1 MATNPYEPNR
11 APGHYTQQGS
21 PSRSSQGQA
30 APGASQNI
38 TTLHAGQGARV
49 TTRKNAAQAAEQ
61 ARVNAEKRF
70 AKRHSSERLTASA
83 NRARGGKRGA
93 AAAAQP
99 AQGPERT
106 RKNIFILVGGAFL
119 VLVALVLVVG
129 CVAGLFG
136 GSKEQ
141 PAQTNEATDAWSQE
155 EQQVTTSADD
165 SVVYQ
170 GMTYTLEKQASGNYG
185 VVRRDAGGSGAS
197 SVVFEIEGEPRALI
211 LYNSVLVIPENR
223 NGNWDVVSYVIADG
237 SLPAYV
243 MTMDGNEAGGAGS
256 IESAVLDGSNVIVKD
271 SDGNATSVALE

>member
-11 APGHYTQQGS
+11 PQGHYTQQGS
-21 PSRSSQGQA
+21 PSRNA
-30 APGASQNI
+30 AGPAPAQNI

-70 AKRHSSERLTASA
+70 ARRHSSDQLTASA
-83 NRARGGKRGA
+83 NRARGRKRSA
-93 AAAAQP
+93 AAQAQP

-119 VLVALVLVVG
+119 VLVLLVLIVG

-136 GSKEQ
+136 PSQ
-141 PAQTNEATDAWSQE
+141 NQAAQSNQSQDAWQQE
-155 EQQVTTSADD
+155 QQQVTTTADD

-170 GMTYTLEKQASGNYG
+170 GMTYTIEKQASGNYG
-185 VVRRDAGGSGAS
+185 VVRQDASGSGTATT
-197 SVVFEIEGEPRALI
+197 VFEIEGEPCALI

-243 MTMDGNEAGGAGS
+243 MTMDGNEAGGSGS
-256 IESAVLDGSNVIVKD
+256 IESATLDGSNVIVKD
-271 SDGNATSVALE
+271 SNGNTTSVALE

>member
-11 APGHYTQQGS
+11 PQGHYTQQGS
-21 PSRSSQGQA
+21 PSRNAAGPA
-30 APGASQNI
+30 PAPGQNI

-70 AKRHSSERLTASA
+70 ARRHSSDQLTASA
-83 NRARGGKRGA
+83 NRARGRKRS
-93 AAAAQP
+93 AAAQAQL

-119 VLVALVLVVG
+119 VLVLLVLIVG

-136 GSKEQ
+136 PSQ
-141 PAQTNEATDAWSQE
+141 NQAAQSNESQDAWQQE
-155 EQQVTTSADD
+155 QQQVTTTADD

-170 GMTYTLEKQASGNYG
+170 GMTYTIEKQASGNYG
-185 VVRRDAGGSGAS
+185 VVRQDASGSGTATT
-197 SVVFEIEGEPRALI
+197 VFEIEGEPCALI

-243 MTMDGNEAGGAGS
+243 MTMDGNEAGGSGS
-256 IESAVLDGSNVIVKD
+256 IESATLDGSNVIVKD
-271 SDGNATSVALE
+271 SNGNTTSVALE

>member
-11 APGHYTQQGS
+11 PQGHYTQQGS
-21 PSRSSQGQA
+21 PSRNAAGPA
-30 APGASQNI
+30 PAPGQNI

-70 AKRHSSERLTASA
+70 ARRHSSDQLTASA
-83 NRARGGKRGA
+83 NRARGRKRS
-93 AAAAQP
+93 AAAQAQL

-119 VLVALVLVVG
+119 VLVLLVLIVG

-136 GSKEQ
+136 PSQ
-141 PAQTNEATDAWSQE
+141 NQAAQSNQSQDAWQQE
-155 EQQVTTSADD
+155 QQQVTTTADD

-170 GMTYTLEKQASGNYG
+170 GMTYTIEKQASGNYG
-185 VVRRDAGGSGAS
+185 VVRQDASGSGTATT
-197 SVVFEIEGEPRALI
+197 VFEIEGEPCALI

-243 MTMDGNEAGGAGS
+243 MTMDGNEAGGSGS
-256 IESAVLDGSNVIVKD
+256 IESATLDGSNVIVKD
-271 SDGNATSVALE
+271 SNGNTTSVALE

>member
-1 MATNPYEPNR
+1 MATNPYEPNG
-11 APGHYTQQGS
+11 PQGHYTQQGS
-21 PSRSSQGQA
+21 PSRNAAGPA
-30 APGASQNI
+30 PAPGQNI

-70 AKRHSSERLTASA
+70 ARRHSSDQLTASA
-83 NRARGGKRGA
+83 TRARGRKRSA
-93 AAAAQP
+93 AAQAQP

-119 VLVALVLVVG
+119 VLVLLVLIVG

-136 GSKEQ
+136 PSQ
-141 PAQTNEATDAWSQE
+141 NQAAQSNQSQDAWQQE
-155 EQQVTTSADD
+155 QQQVTTTADD

-170 GMTYTLEKQASGNYG
+170 GMTYTIEKQASGNYG
-185 VVRRDAGGSGAS
+185 VVRQDASGSGTATT
-197 SVVFEIEGEPRALI
+197 VFEIEGEPCALI

-243 MTMDGNEAGGAGS
+243 MTMDGNEAGGSGS
-256 IESAVLDGSNVIVKD
+256 IESATLDGSNVIVKD
-271 SDGNATSVALE
+271 SNGNTTSVALE

>member
-11 APGHYTQQGS
+11 PQGHYTQQGS
-21 PSRSSQGQA
+21 PSTN
-30 APGASQNI
+30 APGAAPAPGQNI

-70 AKRHSSERLTASA
+70 AKRHSSDQLTASA
-83 NRARGGKRGA
+83 NKARGRKRPA
-93 AAAAQP
+93 TAMAQT

-119 VLVALVLVVG
+119 VLVLLVLVVG

-136 GSKEQ
+136 PSQDQAEQ
-141 PAQTNEATDAWSQE
+141 GDQPQSAWQQE
-155 EQQVTTSADD
+155 QQQVTTTADD

-170 GMTYTLEKQASGNYG
+170 GMTYTIEKQASGNYG
-185 VVRRDAGGSGAS
+185 VVRQDANGSGAATT
-197 SVVFEIEGEPRALI
+197 VFEIEGEPRALI

-243 MTMDGNEAGGAGS
+243 MTMDGNEAGGSGS
-256 IESAVLDGSNVIVKD
+256 IESATLDGSNVIVKD
-271 SDGNATSVALE
+271 SNGNTTSVALE

>member
-11 APGHYTQQGS
+11 PQGHYTQQGS
-21 PSRSSQGQA
+21 PSRNAAGPA
-30 APGASQNI
+30 PAPGQNI

-70 AKRHSSERLTASA
+70 ARRHSSDQLTASA
-83 NRARGGKRGA
+83 NRARGRKRSA
-93 AAAAQP
+93 AAQAQP

-119 VLVALVLVVG
+119 VLVLLVLIVG

-136 GSKEQ
+136 PSQ
-141 PAQTNEATDAWSQE
+141 NQAAQSNQSQDAWQQE
-155 EQQVTTSADD
+155 QQQVTTTADD

-170 GMTYTLEKQASGNYG
+170 GMTYTIEKQASGNYG
-185 VVRRDAGGSGAS
+185 VVRQDASGSGTATT
-197 SVVFEIEGEPRALI
+197 VFEIEGEPCALI

-243 MTMDGNEAGGAGS
+243 MTMDGNEAGGSGS
-256 IESAVLDGSNVIVKD
+256 IESAALDGSNVIVKD
-271 SDGNATSVALE
+271 SNGNTTSVALE

>member
-11 APGHYTQQGS
+11 PQGHYTQQGS
-21 PSRSSQGQA
+21 PSRNAAGPA
-30 APGASQNI
+30 PAPGQNI

-70 AKRHSSERLTASA
+70 ARRHSSDQLTASA
-83 NRARGGKRGA
+83 NRARGRKRSA
-93 AAAAQP
+93 AAQAQP

-119 VLVALVLVVG
+119 VLVLLVLIVG

-136 GSKEQ
+136 PSQ
-141 PAQTNEATDAWSQE
+141 NQAAQSNQSQDAWQQE
-155 EQQVTTSADD
+155 RQQVTTTADD

-170 GMTYTLEKQASGNYG
+170 GMTYTIEKQASGNYG
-185 VVRRDAGGSGAS
+185 VVRQDASGSGTATT
-197 SVVFEIEGEPRALI
+197 VFEIEGEPCALI

-243 MTMDGNEAGGAGS
+243 MTMDGNEAGGSGS
-256 IESAVLDGSNVIVKD
+256 IESATLDGSNVIVKD
-271 SDGNATSVALE
+271 SNGNTTSVALE

>member
-11 APGHYTQQGS
+11 PQGHYTQQGS
-21 PSRSSQGQA
+21 PSRNA
-30 APGASQNI
+30 AGPAPVPGQNI

-70 AKRHSSERLTASA
+70 ARRHSSDQLTASA
-83 NRARGGKRGA
+83 NRARGRKRSA
-93 AAAAQP
+93 AAQAQP

-119 VLVALVLVVG
+119 VLVLLVLIVG

-136 GSKEQ
+136 PSQ
-141 PAQTNEATDAWSQE
+141 NQAAQSNQSQDAWQQE
-155 EQQVTTSADD
+155 QQQVTTTADD

-170 GMTYTLEKQASGNYG
+170 GMTYTIEKQASGNYG
-185 VVRRDAGGSGAS
+185 VVRQDASGSGTATT
-197 SVVFEIEGEPRALI
+197 VFEIEGEPCALI

-243 MTMDGNEAGGAGS
+243 MTMDGNEAGGSGS
-256 IESAVLDGSNVIVKD
+256 IESATLDGSSVIVKD
-271 SDGNATSVALE
+271 SNGNTTSVALE

>member
-11 APGHYTQQGS
+11 PQGHYTQQGS
-21 PSRSSQGQA
+21 PSTN
-30 APGASQNI
+30 APGAAPAPGQNI

-70 AKRHSSERLTASA
+70 AKRHSSDQLTASA
-83 NRARGGKRGA
+83 NKARGRKRPA
-93 AAAAQP
+93 TATAQT

-119 VLVALVLVVG
+119 VLVLLVLVVG

-136 GSKEQ
+136 PSQDQAEQ
-141 PAQTNEATDAWSQE
+141 GDQPQSAWQQE
-155 EQQVTTSADD
+155 QQQVTTTADD

-170 GMTYTLEKQASGNYG
+170 GMTYTIEKQASGNYG
-185 VVRRDAGGSGAS
+185 VVRQDANGSGTATT
-197 SVVFEIEGEPRALI
+197 VFEIEGEPRALI

-243 MTMDGNEAGGAGS
+243 MTMDGNEAGGSGS
-256 IESAVLDGSNVIVKD
+256 IESATLDGSNVIVKD
-271 SDGNATSVALE
+271 SNGNTTSVALE

>member
-11 APGHYTQQGS
+11 PQGHYTQQGS
-21 PSRSSQGQA
+21 PSRNAAGPA
-30 APGASQNI
+30 PAPGQNI

-70 AKRHSSERLTASA
+70 ARRHSSDQLTASA
-83 NRARGGKRGA
+83 NRARGRKRSA
-93 AAAAQP
+93 AAQAQP

-119 VLVALVLVVG
+119 VLVLLVLIVG

-136 GSKEQ
+136 PSQ
-141 PAQTNEATDAWSQE
+141 NQAAQSNQSQDAWQQE
-155 EQQVTTSADD
+155 QQQVTTTADD

-170 GMTYTLEKQASGNYG
+170 GMTYTIEKQASGNYG
-185 VVRRDAGGSGAS
+185 VVRQDASGSGTATT
-197 SVVFEIEGEPRALI
+197 VFEIEGEPCALI

-243 MTMDGNEAGGAGS
+243 MTMDGNEAGGSGS
-256 IESAVLDGSNVIVKD
+256 IESATLDGSSVIVKD
-271 SDGNATSVALE
+271 SNGNTTSVALE

>member
-11 APGHYTQQGS
+11 PQGHYTQQGS
-21 PSRSSQGQA
+21 PSRNA
-30 APGASQNI
+30 AGPAPAPAQNI

-70 AKRHSSERLTASA
+70 ARRHSSDQLTASA
-83 NRARGGKRGA
+83 NRARGRKRSA
-93 AAAAQP
+93 AAQAQP

-119 VLVALVLVVG
+119 VLVLLVLIVG

-136 GSKEQ
+136 PSQ
-141 PAQTNEATDAWSQE
+141 NQAAQSNQSQDAWQQE
-155 EQQVTTSADD
+155 QQQVTTTADD

-170 GMTYTLEKQASGNYG
+170 GMTYTIEKQASGNYG
-185 VVRRDAGGSGAS
+185 VVRQDASGSGTATT
-197 SVVFEIEGEPRALI
+197 VFEIEGEPCALI

-243 MTMDGNEAGGAGS
+243 MTMDGNEAGGSGS
-256 IESAVLDGSNVIVKD
+256 IESATLDGSNVIVKD
-271 SDGNATSVALE
+271 SNGNTTSVALE

>member
-11 APGHYTQQGS
+11 PQGHYTQQGS
-21 PSRSSQGQA
+21 PSRNAAGPVP
-30 APGASQNI
+30 APGQNI

-70 AKRHSSERLTASA
+70 ARRHSSDQLTASA
-83 NRARGGKRGA
+83 NRARGRKRSA
-93 AAAAQP
+93 AAQAQP

-119 VLVALVLVVG
+119 VLVLLVLIVG

-136 GSKEQ
+136 PSQ
-141 PAQTNEATDAWSQE
+141 NQAAQSNQSQDAWQQE
-155 EQQVTTSADD
+155 RQQVTTTADD

-170 GMTYTLEKQASGNYG
+170 GMTYTIEKQASGNYG
-185 VVRRDAGGSGAS
+185 VVRQDASGSGTATT
-197 SVVFEIEGEPRALI
+197 VFEIEGEPCALI

-243 MTMDGNEAGGAGS
+243 MTMDGNEAGGSGS
-256 IESAVLDGSNVIVKD
+256 IESATLDGSNVIVKD
-271 SDGNATSVALE
+271 SNGNTTSVALE

>member
-11 APGHYTQQGS
+11 PQGHYTQQGS
-21 PSRSSQGQA
+21 PSTN
-30 APGASQNI
+30 APGAAPASGQNI

-70 AKRHSSERLTASA
+70 AKRHSSDQLTASA
-83 NRARGGKRGA
+83 NKARGRKRSA
-93 AAAAQP
+93 AATAQP

-119 VLVALVLVVG
+119 VLVLLVLVVG

-136 GSKEQ
+136 PSQDQAEQ
-141 PAQTNEATDAWSQE
+141 GNQTQSAWQQE
-155 EQQVTTSADD
+155 QQQVTTTADD

-170 GMTYTLEKQASGNYG
+170 GMTYAIKKQASGNYG
-185 VVRRDAGGSGAS
+185 VVRQDANGSGTATT
-197 SVVFEIEGEPRALI
+197 VFEIEGEPRALI

-243 MTMDGNEAGGAGS
+243 MTMDGSEAGGSGS
-256 IESAVLDGSNVIVKD
+256 IESATLDGSNVIVKD
-271 SDGNATSVALE
+271 SNGNTTSVALE

>member
-1 MATNPYEPNR
+1 MATNSYEPNR
-11 APGHYTQQGS
+11 PQGHYTQQGS
-21 PSRSSQGQA
+21 PSRNAAGPA
-30 APGASQNI
+30 PAPGQNI

-70 AKRHSSERLTASA
+70 AKRHSSDKLTASA
-83 NRARGGKRGA
+83 NQARGRSRRSQQA
-93 AAAAQP
+93 APVA

-119 VLVALVLVVG
+119 VLVLLVVVVG

-136 GSKEQ
+136 PSQDKAAQSDQTQGAWQQEQ
-141 PAQTNEATDAWSQE
+141 
-155 EQQVTTSADD
+155 QQVTTTADD

-170 GMTYTLEKQASGNYG
+170 GMTYTIEKQASGNYG
-185 VVRRDAGGSGAS
+185 VVRQDASGSGTATT
-197 SVVFEIEGEPRALI
+197 VFEIEGEPCALI

-243 MTMDGNEAGGAGS
+243 MTMDGNEAGGSGS
-256 IESAVLDGSNVIVKD
+256 IESATLDGSNVIVKD
-271 SDGNATSVALE
+271 SNGNTTSVALE